1 MALRDTFDTI
11 DIESIRRFV
20 DNGREEDLHL
30 DFKNVLDPRLNRD
43 DRKNLAIALSAFA
56 NSDGGIIVW
65 GVDAR
70 PNAQGIDCATELREI
85 ANAQQCLTR
94 LNEFTGQA
102 VSPLVDGVVHKAIR
116 STGDAGFCVSL
127 IPASESGP
135 HMAKGGE
142 DRYYKRSGS
151 AFYKLEHFDIADM
164 FGRRRRPVLSLRL
177 VPESGGR
184 SLLVAVRNDG
194 RGVARAPY
202 LGLQLPIGYRASPY
216 GADGNGRFG
225 LRPLGQQDARHFF
238 GGDAGTVIHVGQEL
252 IVTRLD
258 ARVTTADG
266 TPVLDGAQR
275 FRYELAAED
284 IPMATGELT
293 LPGGAA

>member
-1 MALRDTFDTI
+1 MTLRDTFDAMNL
-11 DIESIRRFV
+11 EAIRQFV
-20 DNGREEDLHL
+20 ENRREEDLHL
-30 DFKNVLDPRLNRD
+30 DFKNVLDPALTRD

-70 PNAQGIDCATELREI
+70 PNAEGVDCATELRDI
-85 ANAQQCLTR
+85 ANTHQCVTR
-94 LNEFTGQA
+94 LNEFTGQC
-102 VSPLVDGVVHKAIR
+102 VSPLVDGVAHLAIR
-116 STGDAGFCVSL
+116 SNADAGFCVSI

-151 AFYKLEHFDIADM
+151 AFYRLEHFDIADM

-177 VPESGGR
+177 IAERGGGN
-184 SLLVAVRNDG
+184 LLVALRNDG
-194 RGVARAPY
+194 RGVARSPY
-202 LGLQLPIGYRASPY
+202 LGLELPTSYRVSAY

-225 LRPLGQQDARHFF
+225 LRPLGQHEARYSF
-238 GGDAGTVIHVGQEL
+238 GGDAGTVIHLGQEL
-252 IVTRLD
+252 IVTWLE
-258 ARVTTADG
+258 ATTITPDG
-266 TPVLDGAQR
+266 RPVLGGAQR

-284 IPMATGELT
+284 VAMVDGELT
-293 LPGGAA
+293 FP